1 MADTNFGV
9 NHPLAVK
16 LWSKMLFYEQLKA
29 TWAKKFMGTGSNSL
43 CQILDDTKKD
53 AGDQIRWGL
62 RMQLSGAGVAADN
75 TLEGNEEALI
85 FQYDQILVDQLR
97 HATRSK
103 GKMSEQRVPYELREE
118 ARQGLTDWFADRWDT
133 WFFNHLAGNTA
144 ETDSRYYG
152 FNVPVAPDANHYFS
166 ANNNTGEGSLSAT
179 TTWAFKLGD
188 IDRAVAK
195 AKTLTVPIRPI
206 MVNGGEHYVLFLHP
220 FQVYQLRRDTNTL
233 QWADI
238 QKASM
243 SGGQISNNPIFT
255 GALGMYNNV
264 VMHEAVRIPTIVT
277 APASGT
283 QADFRRAVFAGAQA
297 LALAFGQNQSQN
309 KMSWVE
315 ELYDYKN
322 SLGVAAGIIAGM
334 KKAVFNTG
342 AGGAAEDFATIVIG
356 SYAPAV

>member
-16 LWSKMLFYEQLKA
+16 LWSKMLFYESLKT
-29 TWAKKFMGTGSNSL
+29 TWAKKFMGTDSNSL

-62 RMQLSGAGVAADN
+62 RMQLTGAGISGDN
-75 TLEGNEEALI
+75 TLEGNEENLV
-85 FQYDQILVDQLR
+85 FQYDQVVIDQLR

-103 GKMSEQRVPYELREE
+103 GKMSEQRVPYEIREE
-118 ARQGLTDWFADRWDT
+118 GRQGLTDWFADRSDT

-144 ETDSRYYG
+144 ETDARYYG
-152 FNVPVAPDANHYFS
+152 FNAPVAPDAAHYTG
-166 ANNNTGEGSLSAT
+166 ANDAATEASLSAGT
-179 TTWAFKLGD
+179 AYILKLGD
-188 IDRAVAK
+188 IDRVVAK

-206 MVNGGEHYVLFLHP
+206 RINGGDYYALFLHP

-238 QKASM
+238 QKAAM
-243 SGGQISNNPIFT
+243 MGGQISSNPLFT
-255 GALGMYNNV
+255 GALGMYNGV
-264 VMHEAVRIPTIVT
+264 VMHEAVRIPNIVNT
-277 APASGT
+277 PASGGVT
-283 QADFRRAVFAGAQA
+283 VHRRAVFAGAQA

-322 SLGVAAGIIAGM
+322 SLGVSAGIIGGM

-342 AGGAAEDFATIVIG
+342 AGGTAEDFATIVIG